1 MKKEGKPNLH
11 ATLNNQKQNKIE
23 NSILE
28 LNVKSEVQKKEI
40 LDNQNMIIDYLKN
53 KTKINFLKIDV
64 KISKFVEEKVL
75 YTNEDKLKYIL
86 KENPTI
92 VELIKNLD
100 LEIKE

>member
-1 MKKEGKPNLH
+1 
-11 ATLNNQKQNKIE
+11 
-23 NSILE
+23 
-28 LNVKSEVQKKEI
+28 
-40 LDNQNMIIDYLKN
+40 MIIDYLKN

>member
-1 MKKEGKPNLH
+1 
-11 ATLNNQKQNKIE
+11 
-23 NSILE
+23 
-28 LNVKSEVQKKEI
+28 
-40 LDNQNMIIDYLKN
+40 MIIDYLKN

-64 KISKFVEEKVL
+64 KISKFIEEKVL